1 MNLLEGYLWQF
12 LFRISILRLGIV
24 RTSEQEI
31 EEGIGIIAKELE
43 HAKQQVKSTTT
54 TLIWV

>member
-1 MNLLEGYLWQF
+1 MWQF

>member
-1 MNLLEGYLWQF
+1 MWQF

-54 TLIWV
+54 PLIWV

>member
-1 MNLLEGYLWQF
+1 MLEGYSRQF
-12 LFRISILRLGIV
+12 LFRISILRLGIM

-31 EEGIGIIAKELE
+31 EEGIGIIAEELE

-54 TLIWV
+54 PLIWV